1 MLVAESNNTELGL
14 GFPMS
19 LKKFDSIYS
28 SRHVN
33 TKCARFI
40 YSTLALLP
48 DAGGY
53 VRMRA
58 HKARQHECCCNPTH
72 WHWALGNPCKR
83 TGFLL

>member
-58 HKARQHECCCNPTH
+58 QSPSA
-72 WHWALGNPCKR
+72 
-83 TGFLL
+83 

>member
-40 YSTLALLP
+40 YSTLLP

-53 VRMRA
+53 VHMRA
-58 HKARQHECCCNPTH
+58 HKACQHECCCNPTH
-72 WHWALGNPCKR
+72 RHWALGNPCKR